1 MANCSHRHDALIA
14 RTGTMRRNRACSW
27 CNHAVR
33 RGDIRPTKLGYTHS
47 LVSSRHTRR
56 LTCRARLPAPPSP
69 RPSRRAPSGP
79 HRARPGPEQPDLPGC
94 LGRLHGRHRPP
105 RRLRPRCC
113 LRWLRCP
120 RWHLAR
126 DRRRCSWRSGGG
138 RSRAAGA
145 CLLRSAAR
153 LLPSPS
159 RRLGRCAIVFGLRG
173 SPRRCGRRRSLFCY
187 GRSRRQLRPV
197 FLPRAPRWCARRRC
211 CAWYRG
217 PSGCSGCS
225 RWLGAERSTIFHRAA
240 AGLAT
245 SLRRRACQS
254 RLQRVRAVSSSIGS
268 IG

>member
-1 MANCSHRHDALIA
+1 M
-14 RTGTMRRNRACSW
+14 
-27 CNHAVR
+27 
-33 RGDIRPTKLGYTHS
+33 
-47 LVSSRHTRR
+47 
-56 LTCRARLPAPPSP
+56 
-69 RPSRRAPSGP
+69 
-79 HRARPGPEQPDLPGC
+79 
-94 LGRLHGRHRPP
+94 
-105 RRLRPRCC
+105 
-113 LRWLRCP
+113 
-120 RWHLAR
+120 
-126 DRRRCSWRSGGG
+126 
-138 RSRAAGA
+138 
-145 CLLRSAAR
+145 LRSAAR

-197 FLPRAPRWCARRRC
+197 FLPHAPRWCVRRRC

-268 IG
+268 IRRVHRGTERALAEVPELQRTEGPFGPSRAAAPVASHLPSVRSCRVRAGRLARAPCWLASQLVGYSRTWPLQT